1 MIKNRYYRDR
11 NPKTMKKY
19 LIPFVLLFSCNSTE
33 VPPPEPV
40 YPIPSESQLAWHDL
54 EYYAFVHFNMN
65 TFSDMEWG
73 MGDESPEQFNPT
85 ELDTRQWAK
94 VVKDAGM
101 KGIIITAKHHDGFC
115 LWPSAYTEHSVKN
128 SPWKEGK
135 GDLIRELR
143 EACDEYGL
151 EMGIYYSPW
160 DRNHAAYGTPE
171 YISYMRNQLKELLT
185 NYGDI
190 FEVWFD
196 GANGGTGYYGGANE
210 NRFVDKLTYYDW
222 PKTYALVRELQPKA
236 VMFSDGGPD
245 VRWVGN
251 EEGFAY
257 ETTWSNLMRDSVYA
271 GMPEYPEKYASGQE
285 NGTHW
290 VPAEADVSIRPGWY
304 YHAYEDHKVKT
315 LPQLLDIY
323 YNSIGRNA
331 SLLIN
336 FPVDRRGLIH
346 EKDVEQIMKLST
358 KIKEDFAVDLV
369 QKAKLSASNERGRGF
384 EISQVLN
391 EDKNK
396 YWAAEDGVIHNEIL
410 IKFPQKQ
417 SINRFL
423 AQEHIALGQRIKGFT
438 LEAKTENGWQL
449 IHKGTTIGT
458 KRILRFDE
466 VETDEL
472 KFSIT
477 DAKASPTLSKISV
490 YQAPKLLIEPLYQRE
505 KSGLVKLSLPES
517 NVDIYYTLDGSVPDQ
532 TSQKYESPISIDQ
545 ALQLS
550 AISFD
555 PLTGKRSDVLIKKLD
570 IAKAKWKVIHS
581 DQNAIK
587 AIDED
592 PSSFWQSNNQELTID
607 LGEVIHIK
615 GFTYLP
621 PQNRFM
627 RGVISKYS
635 FQSSMD
641 GKTWTE
647 RATGEFPN
655 IHNNPIE
662 QRVRME
668 DVQARYVKLKSLGT
682 TDNQAASF
690 AEIGVITKD

>member
-1 MIKNRYYRDR
+1 
-11 NPKTMKKY
+11 MKKY
-19 LIPFVLLFSCNSTE
+19 FLPFLIIIACQGPNVDSPAPVL
-33 VPPPEPV
+33 
-40 YPIPSESQLAWHDL
+40 PIPSERQLAWHEL
-54 EYYAFVHFNMN
+54 EYYGFVHFNMN

-73 MGDESPEQFNPT
+73 MGDEKPEQFNPT
-85 ELDTRQWAK
+85 ELDSRQWAK
-94 VVKDAGM
+94 TAKDAGM

-135 GDLIRELR
+135 GDLIKELSD
-143 EACDEYGL
+143 ACQEYGL
-151 EMGIYYSPW
+151 KFGIYYSPW
-160 DRNHAAYGTPE
+160 DRNHPHYGQPE
-171 YISYMRNQLKELLT
+171 YITYMHNQLKELLS

-210 NRFVDKLTYYDW
+210 NRYVDKLTYYDW
-222 PKTYALVRELQPKA
+222 PKTYDLVRELQPGA

-285 NGTHW
+285 NGSHW

-331 SLLIN
+331 ALLIN

-358 KIKEDFAVDLV
+358 KIKEDFAVDLA

-384 EISQVLN
+384 EIKQVLN

-410 IKFPQKQ
+410 IQFPKNQ

-423 AQEHIALGQRIKGFT
+423 MQEHIALGQRVKAFT
-438 LEAKTENGWQL
+438 LEAKTEKGWKL
-449 IHKGTTIGT
+449 IHSGTTIGA
-458 KRILRFDE
+458 KRILRFED
-466 VETDEL
+466 VETDAL
-472 KFSIT
+472 KFTIT
-477 DAKASPTLSKISV
+477 DAKASPTLSRIGV
-490 YQAPKLLIEPLYQRE
+490 YHAPALLIEPLLKRD
-505 KSGLVKLSLPES
+505 KSGAVTLDVPGS
-517 NVDIYYTLDGSVPDQ
+517 NVDIYYTLDGSQPS
-532 TSQKYESPISIDQ
+532 TNSQKYEGPIMINQ
-545 ALQLS
+545 AVTLKTISHDAAS
-550 AISFD
+550 AKESE
-555 PLTGKRSDVLIKKLD
+555 VLALD
-570 IAKAKWKVIHS
+570 LDMAKAKWKVIHS
-581 DQNAIK
+581 DPNAEK

-592 PSSFWQSNNQELTID
+592 PTSFWKSDNNEIMID
-607 LGEVIHIK
+607 LGESISLK

-627 RGVISKYS
+627 SGVIMKYV
-635 FQSSMD
+635 FESSLD
-641 GKTWTE
+641 GKNWKVLNS
-647 RATGEFPN
+647 GEFSN
-655 IHNNPIE
+655 IRNNPIK
-662 QRVRME
+662 QSVRFE
-668 DVQARYVKLKSLGT
+668 PVEARYIRLKSLQT
-682 TDNQAASF
+682 TDIQLAAFS
-690 AEIGVITKD
+690 ELGVLTVD